1 MEMFIVIIKYKY
13 ISHFKYSGR
22 EGIQA
27 CSALLYCLCPQWI
40 GWYLPTLT
48 TAFCLLSLL
57 TQMLISS

>member
-1 MEMFIVIIKYKY
+1 MEMLIVIIKY

-22 EGIQA
+22 EGIQP

-40 GWYLPTLT
+40 GWYLPTLPMV
-48 TAFCLLSLL
+48 FCLLSLL